1 MDRHTRRPLGRTGL
15 RVSPIGFGAFKIGR
29 NQGAR
34 YPDHYAL
41 PHEADV
47 ERLLHGLLDLGINLI
62 DTAPAY
68 GLSQQRIGR
77 HLAARRDDYVLA
89 TKVGERFENGQSRYD
104 FSGPAV
110 TASLEQSLRDLRTDV
125 LDLVFIHS
133 DGRDL
138 EILNQ
143 TDVVAVLTDF
153 KRQGKI
159 RAIGLS
165 GKTPQGA
172 AAALTWADALEVPY
186 NLDDRSHE
194 TAMRLAAD
202 AGVGVLV
209 KKGLASG
216 HLPPE
221 DAIRFVLANPAVHS
235 VLVGSL
241 NLDHLAAN
249 LRVAEDALR
258 HPTATDHPA
267 P

>member
-1 MDRHTRRPLGRTGL
+1 MDLHPLRPLGRTGL

-29 NQGAR
+29 NQGAKYPGR
-34 YPDHYAL
+34 YDLPDDA
-41 PHEADV
+41 AV
-47 ERLLHGLLDLGINLI
+47 ERLLHGVLDLGINLI

-68 GLSQQRIGR
+68 GLSEQRVGR
-77 HLAARRDDYVLA
+77 FLAGRRNQYVLA

-104 FSGPAV
+104 FSRTAV
-110 TASLEQSLRDLRTDV
+110 ITSIEQSLHDLRTDV

-133 DGRDL
+133 DGRDM
-138 EILNQ
+138 EILHQ
-143 TDVVAVLTDF
+143 TDVVATLIEL

-172 AAALTWADALEVPY
+172 AEAVRWADALEVPY
-186 NLDDRSHE
+186 NLDDRAHE
-194 TAMRLAAD
+194 APMRRAAA

-216 HLPPE
+216 RLPAE
-221 DAIRFVLANPAVHS
+221 DAIRFVLANPAVQS

-241 NLDHLAAN
+241 NIDHLTAN
-249 LRVAEDALR
+249 LR
-258 HPTATDHPA
+258 TARTVLADKRDHA
-267 P
+267 N